1 MLPHGLLIK
10 AAGTVFTGLVGVSA
24 YELVRKAV
32 GSAPV
37 HRASVGVTEL
47 GLRGG
52 RRAEVVAETARVKVA
67 GVVSEARER
76 IGNEITSADVEHTT
90 PAAVGEPTP
99 PQTTKRRRSAT
110 TPRDVGAG

>member
-1 MLPHGLLIK
+1 MFPHGLLIK
-10 AAGTVFTGLVGVSA
+10 AAQTVFSGLVGVSA
-24 YELVRKAV
+24 YEVVRKAV

-52 RRAEVVAETARVKVA
+52 RRAEVAAESARVKLA

-76 IGNEITSADVEHTT
+76 IGNDTAPTTAEHTT
-90 PAAVGEPTP
+90 SDTKATAAGKE
-99 PQTTKRRRSAT
+99 
-110 TPRDVGAG
+110 GALSDRYSTSDHHG